1 MNMEFAKKIFSVSLA
16 LVLLFLVSVPAVTEG
31 AECRTKFR
39 EMGKLKTYKKC
50 MDLQTQGASIAWT
63 LFPHNK
69 TLDIVFS
76 GQMISSSGWIG
87 WGINPV
93 APNVMVGT
101 RALIAF
107 RDPSGSS
114 VVLPYYL
121 DEAVKN
127 LQSPLVSKKIDLHV
141 LKSSVEFRSSSARI
155 FATIKLNFN
164 HSNSLLNHVWNR
176 GASVQRYSP
185 AIHGTSVEDLRS
197 TKTVEM
203 VSGSVRSKTGNIFSN
218 PENLKVIHGILNSMS
233 WGFLLFLGVI
243 TARYLRQFECLDPA
257 WFYIHVSLQL
267 AGYAMGATG
276 WAIGIK
282 LGKLSK
288 GKTNDFHRNLGITIF
303 ALGSIQICALLFR
316 PKKTHKLRK
325 YWKSYHHFVGYTCV
339 IISVVNVFEGINL
352 MQLPSD
358 SYVKL
363 VYSLTISS
371 LIGVCVVLEV
381 NNWIVFFK
389 GVSEEDD
396 NATMVKMEN

>member
-1 MNMEFAKKIFSVSLA
+1 MEFAKQIFSVSLA
-16 LVLLFLVSVPAVTEG
+16 FILLFLVFLPAVTDG
-31 AECRTKFR
+31 AECRIKFR
-39 EMGKLKTYKKC
+39 EMGKIKTYKKC
-50 MDLQTQGASIAWT
+50 KDLQTQGASIAWT
-63 LFPHNK
+63 LFPHNN

-121 DEAVKN
+121 DEKVKN
-127 LQSPLVSKKIDLHV
+127 LQTPLVPKKTDLHV
-141 LKSSVEFRSSSARI
+141 LKSSVEFSSSSARI
-155 FATIKLNFN
+155 FATIKLSFN
-164 HSNSLLNHVWNR
+164 HSTSLINHVWNR
-176 GASVQRYSP
+176 GASVQGYSP

-203 VSGSVRSKTGNIFSN
+203 VSGSVRSKAGDTIFN
-218 PENLKVIHGILNSMS
+218 RQNLIIAHGLLNSIS
-233 WGFLLFLGVI
+233 WGFLLLLGVI
-243 TARYLRQFECLDPA
+243 SARYLRQFESLDPA
-257 WFYIHVSLQL
+257 WFYIHVTLQL
-267 AGYAMGATG
+267 TGYAMGAMG

-282 LGKLSK
+282 LGKQSL
-288 GKTNDFHRNLGITIF
+288 GAMNDFHRKLGITIF
-303 ALGSIQICALLFR
+303 SLGSIQICALLFR

-339 IISVVNVFEGINL
+339 IISVVNVFEGISL
-352 MQLPSD
+352 LQLSPD

-363 VYSLTISS
+363 VYSLTLSS
-371 LIGVCVVLEV
+371 LIGVFVVLEV
-381 NNWIVFFK
+381 NNWIVFFRD
-389 GVSEEDD
+389 VDEND
-396 NATMVKMEN
+396 NNAIAVKMEN

>member
-1 MNMEFAKKIFSVSLA
+1 MNMEFTRQIFSVSLA
-16 LVLLFLVSVPAVTEG
+16 FMLLFLVLAPAVADG

-39 EMGKLKTYKKC
+39 EMGKPKTYQKC

-63 LFPHNK
+63 LSPHNK
-69 TLDIVFS
+69 TLEIVFS

-107 RDPSGSS
+107 RNPSGSS

-127 LQSPLVSKKIDLHV
+127 LQSPLVSKKTDLHV
-141 LKSSVEFRSSSARI
+141 LKSSVELSSSSARI
-155 FATIKLNFN
+155 FATIKLSFS
-164 HSNSLLNHVWNR
+164 HSTSLNHVWNR
-176 GASVQRYSP
+176 GASVQGYSP

-197 TKTVEM
+197 AKTIEM
-203 VSGSVRSKTGNIFSN
+203 VSGSVRSKTGNTIFDRQ
-218 PENLKVIHGILNSMS
+218 NLRVAHGILNSIS
-233 WGFLLFLGVI
+233 WGFLLLLGVI
-243 TARYLRQFECLDPA
+243 TARYLRHFESLDPA
-257 WFYIHVSLQL
+257 WFYIHISLQL
-267 AGYAMGATG
+267 AGYALGATG

-282 LGKLSK
+282 LGKLSP
-288 GKTNDFHRNLGITIF
+288 GTVHDFHRNLGITIF
-303 ALGSIQICALLFR
+303 ALGSLQICALLFR

-325 YWKSYHHFVGYTCV
+325 YWKSYHHFVGYACV

-352 MQLPSD
+352 MQFPPD
-358 SYVKL
+358 SYFKL
-363 VYSLTISS
+363 VYSLTVSS

-389 GVSEEDD
+389 AVDEEDG
-396 NATMVKMEN
+396 NATAAKMEN